1 MAKKRES
8 RLQAKIH
15 RHIKRTFHW
24 WGFKVWGGPFQPA
37 GIPDLLGCVAGLFF
51 AIEVKMPKG
60 KVSAIQKDTIKKI
73 KRVGGHATVAV
84 TVEEADRFI
93 RGVLREEG
101 RLLEGVKA
109 AAKASSRVRIESTRE
124 ILFRKRSSVQAKT
137 RKDVHRRGR
146 RGAPK
151 AKEDARYRPS
161 HK

>member
-15 RHIKRTFHW
+15 RHIKREFNW

-60 KVSAIQKDTIKKI
+60 KVSEIQEDTIKKI
-73 KRVGGHATVAV
+73 KRVGGHATVV
-84 TVEEADRFI
+84 TSPEEADRFI
-93 RGVLREEG
+93 RRVLREEG
-101 RLLEGVKA
+101 RLLEGSKA
-109 AAKASSRVRIESTRE
+109 APKASSRVRIESTRE
-124 ILFRKRSSVQAKT
+124 ILFRKRPFIQAKIG
-137 RKDVHRRGR
+137 KNLHRRGR
-146 RGAPK
+146 HRKTATK
-151 AKEDARYRPS
+151 KDARYRPS